1 MSGRSKVSVRR
12 RRRVGM
18 VWLVV
23 SAVLVGAVAT
33 LGALAGNTERVTRMW
48 VGAEIN
54 KDGSA
59 RVTEVIDYDF
69 GVGIE
74 GRHGIYRDI
83 PGLGYEDE
91 SKPHVAMDGGPVPYE
106 ITIPNNRDL
115 WGEDVR
121 SFRVGDPHDAVTGVH
136 RYSVQYTLQNVAPG
150 GKLAWDA
157 IGTGWNVDVDNVQI
171 HVVAPYDL
179 ADARCVQGT
188 EGSQQRCALTKPGTG
203 HLVADLGQLGAGKGA
218 TLYATR
224 TGGTLT
230 DRAAAPVPPSGP
242 ATGNDVGVGTL
253 VPGLMATVITMLAA
267 LVTTL
272 VMRLMGR
279 ERVTAD
285 GGDGRE
291 KRVDIQKLRRSLT
304 PVPAPPA
311 ELTPAQGGILLAESV
326 LPQHQVAWL
335 MTTALDGHLDID
347 DNQHHP
353 TLTRRTP
360 ADGGEVDPTVKDVF
374 DRVFPGRDSVTLGT
388 YDPWFRT
395 GWVALQGHLDAW
407 RRHSGLWDPVGVDR
421 HFWAQVG
428 GVVAAVV
435 GVIAVVV
442 GSVLSDNEVGP
453 AWWVVL
459 VSGAVAAGGGLA
471 GAIRGWELEV
481 RSSRGTALWIQ
492 VESFRRYLSDPAPQQ
507 VDEVAVAGRL
517 DLYTAWAVALGV
529 NDRWSQAMT
538 DSTATATAARS
549 ARRAQGLSFFGPAVA
564 VALITSAAASAV
576 SPSSGGGGSGG
587 SGGGGVGGG
596 EGGGGGGSW

>member
-1 MSGRSKVSVRR
+1 
-12 RRRVGM
+12 M

-23 SAVLVGAVAT
+23 SAVLVGVVAT

-48 VGAEIN
+48 VSAEIN

-59 RVTEVIDYDF
+59 RITEVIDYDF
-69 GVGIE
+69 GVGVNA
-74 GRHGIYRDI
+74 RHGIYRDI

-91 SKPHVAMDGGPVPYE
+91 SKPRVTMDGGTVPYE
-106 ITIPNNRDL
+106 VTIPDNRDL
-115 WGEDVR
+115 WTEDIH
-121 SFRVGDPHDAVTGVH
+121 SFRVGDPHDTVTGVH
-136 RYSVQYTLQNVAPG
+136 RYYVQYTLQNVARG

-157 IGTGWNVDVDNVQI
+157 IGTGWNVDVDNVQV

-179 ADARCVQGT
+179 AGARCVKGT
-188 EGSQQRCALTKPGTG
+188 EGSRQRCALTKPGPG
-203 HLVADLGQLGAGKGA
+203 RLVVDLGELDAGKGA
-218 TLYATR
+218 TLYAAG

-230 DRAAAPVPPSGP
+230 DKAAAPVPPSGP

-253 VPGLMATVITMLAA
+253 VPGLLATAIALLAA
-267 LVTTL
+267 LLTTL
-272 VMRLMGR
+272 VIRLMGR
-279 ERVTAD
+279 ERVTAE
-285 GGDGRE
+285 GGNGRE
-291 KRVDIQKLRRSLT
+291 KRVDVQKLRRSLT
-304 PVPAPPA
+304 PVSAPPA

-326 LPQHQVAWL
+326 LPQHRVAWL
-335 MTTALDGHLDID
+335 MTTALDGYLDID

-360 ADGGEVDPTVKDVF
+360 ADGGSADPMVKDVL
-374 DRVFPGRDSVTLGT
+374 DHVFPGRDSVTLGM
-388 YDPWFRT
+388 YDWWFQK
-395 GWVALQGHLDAW
+395 GWNTLGSRLETW
-407 RRHSGLWDPVGVDR
+407 RRGSGLWDQAGTER
-421 HFWAQVG
+421 SSRALLG
-428 GVVAAVV
+428 GVVAALV

-442 GSVLSDNEVGP
+442 GAVLSDNEVGP

-459 VSGAVAAGGGLA
+459 VSGGVAAGGGLA

-492 VESFRRYLSDPAPQQ
+492 VESFRHYLSDSAPHQ
-507 VDEVAVAGRL
+507 VDEAADAGRL

-538 DSTATATAARS
+538 DSTTTPTAARS
-549 ARRAQGLSFFGPAVA
+549 ARRAQRMSLFGPAVA
-564 VALITSAAASAV
+564 VALVTSAAASVA
-576 SPSSGGGGSGG
+576 SPSSGGGGSGGG

>member
-1 MSGRSKVSVRR
+1 MSGRSKDSVRR

-23 SAVLVGAVAT
+23 SAVLVGVVAT
-33 LGALAGNTERVTRMW
+33 LGAMAGNTERVTMMW

-59 RVTEVIDYDF
+59 RITEVIDYDL

-74 GRHGIYRDI
+74 ARHGIYRDV

-91 SKPHVAMDGGPVPYE
+91 AKPRVTMDGDLVPYE
-106 ITIPNNRDL
+106 VTIPDNRDL
-115 WGEDVR
+115 WDKDVR
-121 SFRVGDPHDAVTGVH
+121 SFRVGDPHDTVTGVH
-136 RYSVQYTLQNVAPG
+136 RYYVQYTLQNLAPG

-157 IGTGWNVDVDNVQI
+157 IGTGWNVDIDNVQV

-179 ADARCVQGT
+179 ADARCVHGT
-188 EGSQQRCALTKPGTG
+188 EGSQQRCALSKPGPG
-203 HLVADLGQLGAGKGA
+203 LLFVDPGKLDAGKGA

-230 DRAAAPVPPSGP
+230 DRAAVPVPPLGP
-242 ATGNDVGVGTL
+242 ATGNDVRVGTP
-253 VPGLMATVITMLAA
+253 VPGLLATAIVLLSA

-279 ERVTAD
+279 DRVTAG

-291 KRVDIQKLRRSLT
+291 KRVDIQKLKRSLT
-304 PVPAPPA
+304 PVSAPPT

-326 LPQHQVAWL
+326 LPRHQVAWL
-335 MTTALDGHLDID
+335 MSTALDGHLDID

-360 ADGGEVDPTVKDVF
+360 ADGGEVDPTVKEVF
-374 DRVFPGRDSVTLGT
+374 DRMFPGRDSVTLGA

-407 RRHSGLWDPVGVDR
+407 RRTSGLWDPAGVDR
-421 HFWAQVG
+421 RFWAQMG
-428 GVVAAVV
+428 GGIVAVL

-442 GSVLSDNEVGP
+442 GSVLSDNKVGP

-481 RSSRGTALWIQ
+481 RSARGTALWSQ
-492 VESFRRYLSDPAPQQ
+492 VESFRRYLSDPAPLP
-507 VDEVAVAGRL
+507 VDEVADAGRL

-529 NDRWSQAMT
+529 NDLWSQAMT

-549 ARRAQGLSFFGPAVA
+549 ARRAQHMSLFGPAVA
-564 VALITSAAASAV
+564 VALVTSAAASAA
-576 SPSSGGGGSGG
+576 SPSSGNASSGG
-587 SGGGGVGGG
+587 SGVGGG